1 MILSYVRCST
11 EEQAAE
17 GTTTLAEQERKNRG
31 FAMMR
36 GVDAFDIVNYVDAG
50 VSGSIPLCDR
60 PEGGRMLTEMK
71 AGDLVVAA
79 KLDRIFRSALDA
91 LQTVER
97 FKEKGVDLV
106 LLDIGTDPVN
116 QNGIS
121 RLFFSMLAAFA
132 EFERT
137 RIAERMHDGREAK
150 RRNGGCIG
158 QVPYGYRKVGSGT
171 AATLVECPLELGA
184 INQAKMMMVGG
195 LSVSAITRNL
205 NSSGFRSRSGQ
216 PFQIVQIQRM
226 LQA

>member
-11 EEQAAE
+11 EEQAGE

-60 PEGGRMLTEMK
+60 PEGGRMLDDMK

-91 LQTVER
+91 LQTVEK

-116 QNGIS
+116 QNGIA
-121 RLFFSMLAAFA
+121 RLFFCMLSAFA

-158 QVPYGYRKVGSGT
+158 QVPYGYRKVGSGKT
-171 AATLVECPLELGA
+171 AKLEQDPIEQAVIATVRASGDVPP
-184 INQAKMMMVGG
+184 
-195 LSVSAITRNL
+195 SAIVRKLTA
-205 NSSGFRSRSGQ
+205 GGYHSRSGQ
-216 PFQIVQIQRM
+216 PFQVVQIQRM
-226 LQA
+226 LQQNG